1 MVRPLAP
8 LLGSALLLALLAA
21 PLAPAGLLA
30 PASDPPLAVD
40 LQAAP
45 AAVLRQS
52 PMRELAELHAGRFP
66 LDPLPAGL
74 DAAGRADH
82 LLNVRQ
88 QLGRTPAEWIA
99 VADGFGDVLA
109 DPGLPAPSEVP
120 LADALGALYAAA
132 GVVPSEADLAA
143 SRQAAASIDPALEP
157 AMAAVVAAVAEAYA
171 AQASIAAS
179 MPERWDS
186 WDGVSPL
193 LTPDERDSM
202 VEQASRIVGSISKM
216 GASVGPGPDVVIPT
230 ARVCLAPL
238 APDCLA
244 WSGSWHTDSYPPTPG
259 PFPDPILI
267 IDSGGDDTYTNS
279 AGGANPTGL
288 IVPGPNPAGGNGLA
302 VSVVADLGGN
312 DDYTYT
318 GEVSVLQGS
327 GSIGGLGILVD
338 TDGDD
343 RYFADF
349 ERTTVGPPLVA
360 GVGTYYIDGG
370 AQGTG
375 YAGFG
380 LLLDAWGED
389 VYDQRIS
396 STQGRCIWGFS
407 QGFGGAGGLGISS
420 DLWGDDAWLSSGT
433 GLTGGND
440 CWGVGNSDDAFQ
452 GMYPQG
458 VGIYAGI
465 GIMTDNGLGRDVYL
479 DYNNATTVDYYAQ
492 GFGAFGG
499 LGILV
504 EDGGDDV
511 YVAYEKATSTWIN
524 PTLNCAYGTGSLGGV
539 GIMLE
544 LGGNDEYLVETVS
557 DKGAETMMEGD
568 GEPIPGYGLFID
580 ADGVDRHEGIATS
593 TGGGAQTIYGRGVFD
608 AGHNLAGTYLDLGSD
623 DDLYL
628 PVITGIGGSAD
639 DDSQWLFGIDA

>member
-21 PLAPAGLLA
+21 PLAPAGLL
-30 PASDPPLAVD
+30 V
-40 LQAAP
+40 AAP
-45 AAVLRQS
+45 SPTPIALGDTAQPATRQS
-52 PMRELAELHAGRFP
+52 PMRELAALHAADFP

-74 DAAGRADH
+74 DAAGRADY

-88 QLGRTPAEWIA
+88 QLGRTPAEWIG
-99 VADGFGDVLA
+99 VADGFGA
-109 DPGLPAPSEVP
+109 DLEGREVAAAPEVR
-120 LADALGALYAAA
+120 LTAALDALYAAA
-132 GVVPSEADLAA
+132 GVVPSEQDVRN
-143 SRQAAASIDPALEP
+143 SRSAAASMDPSIEPAL
-157 AMAAVVAAVAEAYA
+157 AGLVAAVAEAYA
-171 AQASIAAS
+171 GQASVAAS
-179 MPERWDS
+179 MPARWAA
-186 WDGVSPL
+186 WDGVGAL
-193 LTPDERDSM
+193 LAPAERDAM
-202 VEQASRIVGSISKM
+202 AERASHIVGSIGKM

-244 WSGSWHTDSYPPTPG
+244 WSGSWHADSYPPTPG

-267 IDSGGDDTYTNS
+267 VDSGGDDTYTNS

-302 VSVVADLGGN
+302 ISVVADLGGN
-312 DDYTYT
+312 DDYTYS

-327 GSIGGLGILVD
+327 GSVGGLGILVD

-349 ERTTVGPPLVA
+349 ERTTVGPALVA

-375 YAGFG
+375 YAGLG
-380 LLLDAWGED
+380 LLLDAWGDD

-396 STQGRCIWGFS
+396 SSQGRCIWGFS

-440 CWGVGNSDDAFQ
+440 CWGVGTTNDAFQ

-458 VGIYAGI
+458 VGIYAGV

-580 ADGVDRHEGIATS
+580 ADGVDRHEGIATT
-593 TGGGAQTIYGRGVFD
+593 TGAGTTTIYGRGVFD

-628 PVITGIGGSAD
+628 PVIAGIGGSAD